1 VLTSAVKHVI
11 IKTMRGSK
19 TRPGPT
25 AEIRFFKMYKM
36 APKFTSKK
44 FKKRLAFLSGVW
56 YYIVTGSENPET
68 KEEETMEIIEMLD
81 NYGFITVE
89 DMKITVADFVGFD
102 ANYSEIYDEEYEA
115 LDDEELDSLYSLL
128 EDLEELGYT
137 VFWTHEDI

>member
-1 VLTSAVKHVI
+1 
-11 IKTMRGSK
+11 
-19 TRPGPT
+19 
-25 AEIRFFKMYKM
+25 
-36 APKFTSKK
+36 
-44 FKKRLAFLSGVW
+44 
-56 YYIVTGSENPET
+56 
-68 KEEETMEIIEMLD
+68 MEIIEMLD